1 MAAAASLRGRQG
13 RSSLGSHAM
22 RQMGQM
28 GAWFW
33 ASLKSKL
40 WRMQALQTAWCTY
53 GMAATC
59 STGPGLARGTYVS
72 HQ

>member
-22 RQMGQM
+22 RQMGQI

-40 WRMQALQTAWCTY
+40 WRMQALQTARCAWD
-53 GMAATC
+53 GDHMFN
-59 STGPGLARGTYVS
+59 RGRIRKG
-72 HQ
+72 